1 MNEEAVDKTAD
12 FEPVLKEKRIG
23 SKDQLGANIEIEA
36 SSDKS
41 LVKKVQLI
49 LVDSSV
55 QVIGRDKSR
64 TVIPLDHF
72 MGAELTAA
80 SKASQATYS
89 GRGSISGVL
98 LRLNRQKEGQNTP
111 QSSLLERW
119 GAVIIFPSGLH

>member
-23 SKDQLGANIEIEA
+23 SKDQQGANIEIEA

-41 LVKKVQLI
+41 LVKKVQII

-64 TVIPLDHF
+64 TVIHLDHF

-80 SKASQATYS
+80 SKASQATYA

-98 LRLNRQKEGQNTP
+98 LRLNRKKESQNTP

-119 GAVIIFPSGLH
+119 RAAIIFPSGLY